1 MAFCGVN
8 AALHTRTPPP
18 VRHSPFAIRRVVPWR
33 NIGSPASPITL
44 MAAPLNPPAAPA
56 PPAWRP
62 PRAWQP
68 LTFRGVAAFA
78 GATATRVFI
87 VQFLV
92 LLVAVACLLQALE
105 LTWWPAVRTAIRT
118 LPEVGRVQ
126 HGQLDW
132 HGEPFAVL
140 ADSPSLSILVD
151 AAGQHE
157 PGQVADV
164 QVEIAK
170 TEIRVCTLVGC
181 LPIVFEPVWDFP
193 LNRVELVP
201 WWGAWKPAIVA
212 VTALLLALA
221 LGGAWWT
228 LATLYSVPL
237 RLLAILAGRPVT
249 LGGGW
254 RIAAMALMPGALLL
268 SLGILAYGLIRLPL
282 LLLVGIFVLHLLLGW
297 VYSIAAIFRLDTYA
311 AIAAAASPATPAP
324 AKPAVTP
331 PVEKPPEP
339 SPAAPPEP
347 EPEIKPAP
355 RRAAANPFAAPE
367 E

>member
-1 MAFCGVN
+1 M
-8 AALHTRTPPP
+8 
-18 VRHSPFAIRRVVPWR
+18 S
-33 NIGSPASPITL
+33 
-44 MAAPLNPPAAPA
+44 APLTPPA

-105 LTWWPAVRTAIRT
+105 LTWWPAVQKAIQA
-118 LPEVGRVQ
+118 LPEIGRVQ

-140 ADSPSLSILVD
+140 ADSPALSILVD
-151 AAGQHE
+151 AAGRQE
-157 PGQVADV
+157 PGQVADM

-170 TEIRVCTLVGC
+170 TEIRLCTLVGS
-181 LPIVFEPVWDFP
+181 LPIVFDPVWDFP
-193 LNRVELVP
+193 LNRVDLVP

-212 VTALLLALA
+212 VTALFFAVALV
-221 LGGAWWT
+221 GAWWL
-228 LATLYSVPL
+228 LATLYTLPL
-237 RLLAILAGRPVT
+237 RLLAVLAGRPIT
-249 LGGGW
+249 LGGCW
-254 RIAAMALMPGALLL
+254 RIAAMALLPGALLL

-282 LLLVGIFVLHLLLGW
+282 VLLVIIFVLHFLAGW
-297 VYSIAAIFRLDTYA
+297 IYSVAAIFRLDTHA
-311 AIAAAASPATPAP
+311 AIAAAAAANPFVPATAP
-324 AKPAVTP
+324 AKPAPAPKAASAPTP
-331 PVEKPPEP
+331 APVSSKPMPATSSPVEKPAPP
-339 SPAAPPEP
+339 APAAPPEP
-347 EPEIKPAP
+347 TPATNPAP
-355 RRAAANPFAAPE
+355 RRASANPFAAPE

>member
-1 MAFCGVN
+1 M
-8 AALHTRTPPP
+8 
-18 VRHSPFAIRRVVPWR
+18 S
-33 NIGSPASPITL
+33 
-44 MAAPLNPPAAPA
+44 APLTHSA

-78 GATATRVFI
+78 GATALRVFI

-92 LLVAVACLLQALE
+92 LLLAVACVLQALE
-105 LTWWPAVRTAIRT
+105 LTWWPTVQKAIQA
-118 LPEVGRVQ
+118 LPEAGRVQ
-126 HGQLDW
+126 HGHLDW

-140 ADSPSLSILVD
+140 ADSPALSILVD
-151 AAGQHE
+151 AAGKQE

-170 TEIRVCTLVGC
+170 TEIRLCTLVAC
-181 LPIVFEPVWDFP
+181 LPIAFDPVWSFP

-212 VTALLLALA
+212 VTALLLAVA
-221 LGGAWWT
+221 LVAAWWL
-228 LATLYSVPL
+228 LATFYTIPL
-237 RLLAILAGRPVT
+237 RLLAVLAGRPIT
-249 LGGGW
+249 FGGCW

-282 LLLVGIFVLHLLLGW
+282 VLLVIIFVLHFLIGW
-297 VYSIAAIFRLDTYA
+297 TYSVAAIFRLDTHA
-311 AIAAAASPATPAP
+311 AIAAAAAANPFVPAP
-324 AKPAVTP
+324 APAAPARQATAPTPTPASNKPKPAAPP
-331 PVEKPPEP
+331 PVEKLPEP
-339 SPAAPPEP
+339 APAAPPEP
-347 EPEIKPAP
+347 EPAPAAKPAP
-355 RRAAANPFAAPE
+355 RRASTNPFAAPE

>member
-1 MAFCGVN
+1 M
-8 AALHTRTPPP
+8 
-18 VRHSPFAIRRVVPWR
+18 S
-33 NIGSPASPITL
+33 
-44 MAAPLNPPAAPA
+44 APLTPPA

-92 LLVAVACLLQALE
+92 LLIAVACLLQALE
-105 LTWWPAVRTAIRT
+105 LTWWPAVQKAIQT
-118 LPEVGRVQ
+118 LPEIGRVQ

-140 ADSPSLSILVD
+140 ADSPALSILVD
-151 AAGQHE
+151 AAGRQE

-212 VTALLLALA
+212 GTALLLAVA
-221 LGGAWWT
+221 LGSAWWL
-228 LATLYSVPL
+228 LATLYTIPL
-237 RLLAILAGRPVT
+237 RLLAGLVGRPIT
-249 LGGGW
+249 LGGCW
-254 RIAAMALMPGALLL
+254 RVAAMALMPGTLLL

-297 VYSIAAIFRLDTYA
+297 VYAAVAILRLDTHA
-311 AIAAAASPATPAP
+311 AIAAAAAAPATPATAP
-324 AKPAVTP
+324 APDPVSAKP
-331 PVEKPPEP
+331 K
-339 SPAAPPEP
+339 PAAPTPEEKPLEPTPATASDP
-347 EPEIKPAP
+347 ETEVKPAP

>member
-1 MAFCGVN
+1 M
-8 AALHTRTPPP
+8 
-18 VRHSPFAIRRVVPWR
+18 S
-33 NIGSPASPITL
+33 
-44 MAAPLNPPAAPA
+44 APLTPPA

-105 LTWWPAVRTAIRT
+105 LTWWPAVQKAIQA
-118 LPEVGRVQ
+118 LPEIGRVQ

-140 ADSPSLSILVD
+140 ADSPALSILVD
-151 AAGQHE
+151 AAGRQE
-157 PGQVADV
+157 PGQVADM

-170 TEIRVCTLVGC
+170 TEIRLCTLVGS
-181 LPIVFEPVWDFP
+181 LPIVFDPVWDFP
-193 LNRVELVP
+193 LNRVDLVP

-212 VTALLLALA
+212 VTALFFAVALV
-221 LGGAWWT
+221 GAWWL
-228 LATLYSVPL
+228 LATLYTLPL
-237 RLLAILAGRPVT
+237 RLLAVLAGRPIT
-249 LGGGW
+249 LGGCW
-254 RIAAMALMPGALLL
+254 RIAAMALLPGALLL

-282 LLLVGIFVLHLLLGW
+282 VLLVIIFVLHFLAGW
-297 VYSIAAIFRLDTYA
+297 IYSVAAIFRLDTHA
-311 AIAAAASPATPAP
+311 AIAAAAAANPFFPATAPAAAAPAP
-324 AKPAVTP
+324 PVPAM
-331 PVEKPPEP
+331 
-339 SPAAPPEP
+339 PAAPTSVAKPVEPAPVAPSEPATEP
-347 EPEIKPAP
+347 EANRAP